1 MDVDISTHETPLT
14 DPELTLLA
22 DARVIVNRKALTT
35 DALTLFEPDAKEE
48 ASFSESDT
56 NAHNCVLSR
65 VPSFLLGLF
74 PCVAWMRSYSVRSF
88 LVADVLAGLSVA
100 VLHVPQGLVCAIIAG
115 VDPVLGLYS
124 SLYPGL
130 IYAVMGTSPYI
141 SIGAFPV
148 TALMTGVVVQKY
160 SVIADNAT
168 ALADDGVQL
177 STEQSRNGVATTM
190 AFMSGLIQV
199 ALWLLPL
206 DRLAGIISP
215 VMAEGF
221 LTATAVMVIVS
232 QLPSVF
238 GGGAQTS
245 KGLFGTPLT
254 IYYVAKSIPHSV
266 PATLLLS
273 LAASG
278 LLFVLKGVVA
288 HQMRRI
294 TVVPLPAD
302 LILVIFAT
310 TASHFLELDVKHNV
324 KVLGHIASGFPK
336 PTPPPFENWLS
347 LLPDAT
353 AIAVVQF
360 VSTFLI
366 AKLFSQEQRLK
377 ISANQEMLAY
387 GMSNVVGSF
396 FSCIPAGSA
405 LVRSLV
411 LKEVGANTQVGGM
424 VSCVLVALTLYSL
437 APIFRPL
444 PECVLGVVII
454 VALLPTLTSLR
465 NLPKLW
471 VFNRF
476 DFVLWSLSFLGVVIL
491 NATWGLLFGVLLGLV
506 VIFLE
511 LSGNKGCRLKP
522 CRPDIFVSVGTP
534 LRTDAVTLYRFG
546 SPLCFATQ
554 HNIVADFEELFKDE
568 KPRTVKV
575 ASKLDNMEA
584 CSEAVATKVVVMDC
598 SAISY
603 IDSAGVQALDYVLDI
618 CKQNKC
624 LLYLASLQDSTSRT
638 IRTQQRL
645 MEKIG
650 VDYITPT
657 MQDAIALSCSNMP
670 ARLFG
675 SHLRSPL

>member
-411 LKEVGANTQVGGM
+411 LKEVGANTQV
-424 VSCVLVALTLYSL
+424 
-437 APIFRPL
+437 
-444 PECVLGVVII
+444 
-454 VALLPTLTSLR
+454 
-465 NLPKLW
+465 
-471 VFNRF
+471 
-476 DFVLWSLSFLGVVIL
+476 LWSLSFLGVVIL

-511 LSGNKGCRLKP
+511 LSG
-522 CRPDIFVSVGTP
+522 
-534 LRTDAVTLYRFG
+534 
-546 SPLCFATQ
+546 
-554 HNIVADFEELFKDE
+554 
-568 KPRTVKV
+568 
-575 ASKLDNMEA
+575 EA